1 MFRPFL
7 AFQTRSPDRDRQT
20 DLGRRQ
26 AVLGVLGRQTAEI
39 EREIAGLQRRMDEA
53 YQRAASVLANS
64 DDYGERSK
72 ADEEEISRFEASAE
86 AARRRIVELKAQLN
100 LFSELEAS
108 LKPDA
113 S

>member
-7 AFQTRSPDRDRQT
+7 AFQTRAPDRDRQT

-26 AVLGVLGRQTAEI
+26 AVLGVLGRQTTEI

-53 YQRAASVLANS
+53 YQRAATVLANS
-64 DDYGERSK
+64 DEYGERSK

-86 AARRRIVELKAQLN
+86 AARRRIVELEAQLE
-100 LFSELEAS
+100 LFSGLQAA

-113 S
+113 